1 MNKLSKILEK
11 LIYNRLIQFLQNNNI
26 INTIQYGFLKKHNN
40 THATLYIYIY
50 IYIYRVFQCVMKIKE
65 MTNKKHDAEKIK
77 CDNDFQYPQR
87 KIGSIRH
94 R

>member
-50 IYIYRVFQCVMKIKE
+50 IYIYIHSYIVYYINSYI
-65 MTNKKHDAEKIK
+65 MTN
-77 CDNDFQYPQR
+77 R
-87 KIGSIRH
+87 KENKAVNTFEDLIDEIR
-94 R
+94 